1 MKRYQKG
8 QYGYRNYRRKRE
20 LIKVLLGALLILLQL
35 GLRQFTA
42 NEGLKNLLTVSAILS
57 VLPAANIASPLL
69 ASWKVKTPGEAFY
82 QQIRSY
88 EKNAIL
94 LYDLILTSR
103 EMILPV
109 DAAAITSGKALLYC
123 KPKKGRED
131 GAKRFLKE
139 MFCSHQLDLEV
150 VLIGEE
156 GAFFRR
162 LEQLRK
168 EGEKQA
174 DDSKY
179 ETLTK
184 AAALLKNLSM

>member
-123 KPKKGRED
+123 KPKKGRELRHMLQ
-131 GAKRFLKE
+131 ARSALVRFSIRSLE
-139 MFCSHQLDLEV
+139 FFQLTILP
-150 VLIGEE
+150 
-156 GAFFRR
+156 
-162 LEQLRK
+162 
-168 EGEKQA
+168 
-174 DDSKY
+174 
-179 ETLTK
+179 
-184 AAALLKNLSM
+184 AAQWT